1 MPIDAKRTPGKP
13 FFKVNQQNSWES
25 EAVTNPSVVKKDGL
39 THMFYRAVSGKTE
52 LEGVSVNLSVIG
64 KAEGNSPDN
73 PVTRKV
79 FITPSTEWDKFGCED
94 PRATYIDN
102 ECFIFYTAISSY
114 PAAPDSIKVGLAIS
128 KDLDTVS
135 EKHLITSFN
144 SKAMTLLPE
153 KIDGK
158 FCALLTVNTDTPPS
172 KIAVAYFDNKEDM
185 WSEDYWKSWHKEMDS
200 HTLPLDWTNMNH
212 LEVGATPIKT
222 KYGWLF
228 FYCDIND
235 YFSGDK
241 VTHVRVALLDLKDPL
256 KIVGILKESLLRA
269 REKQIFPGGV
279 VKDGDSITLFLTE
292 NEKEISKAEVSEK
305 ELLKNI
311 QITNTVPVKFERL
324 PGQPVLNPINDH
336 PWESMGVFNPGAI
349 KTDDG
354 VHLLYRAQ
362 SHDGISRLGYAFS
375 KNGSDFTYR
384 EKDPVYTP
392 REDFEMKKVEGINSG
407 CEDPRLTEIDGRIYM
422 CYTAYTGQGVSR
434 VALTSIKSE
443 DFKSRNWKWDK
454 PILISAPEIYDKDAC
469 VLPEKF
475 RGKYLFFHRIMPG
488 ISVEYSENLKFGS
501 NNWLKTESYILP
513 HPHRFDSDKIGI
525 GPPPIKT
532 PFGWL
537 LIYHGVS
544 KNDKSYR
551 VGAMLLDSIRPE
563 IVVARTEYP
572 ILEPE
577 NESEFAG
584 DIGIVFPCGMAKIGE
599 EIFLYFGG
607 GDKNISVAKIK
618 LSKLINF
625 LKNQV
630 NIKYL
635 QL

>member
-1 MPIDAKRTPGKP
+1 
-13 FFKVNQQNSWES
+13 
-25 EAVTNPSVVKKDGL
+25 
-39 THMFYRAVSGKTE
+39 MFYRAVSEKTE
-52 LEGVSVNLSVIG
+52 HEGVSLNLSAIG
-64 KAEGNSPDN
+64 KAEGKSWDN
-73 PVTRKV
+73 LVTRKL
-79 FITPSTEWDKFGCED
+79 FLSPSTEWDKFGCED
-94 PRATYIDN
+94 PRVTYIDN
-102 ECFIFYTAISSY
+102 EYFVFYTAISSF
-114 PAAPDSIKVGLAIS
+114 PPGPESIKVGLAIS

-135 EKHLITSFN
+135 EKHLVTPFN

-153 KIDGK
+153 KVGGK
-158 FCALLTVNTDTPPS
+158 FCALITVNSDSPPS
-172 KIAVAYFDNKEDM
+172 KIALAYFDKKEDI
-185 WSEDYWKSWHKEMDS
+185 WSDDYWKSWYNELEKNV
-200 HTLPLDWTNMNH
+200 LPLNWTTMNQ
-212 LEVGATPIKT
+212 LEVGATPVKT

-228 FYCDIND
+228 FYCDINH
-235 YFSGDK
+235 YFSGER
-241 VTHVRVALLDLKDPL
+241 VTQVRAVLLDLNNPQKV
-256 KIVGILKESLLRA
+256 VGILKEPVLRA
-269 REKQIFPGGV
+269 RERQIFPSGII
-279 VKDGDSITLFLTE
+279 KDNDRIVLFLTE
-292 NEKEISKAEVSEK
+292 GEKGISSAEISEKEI
-305 ELLKNI
+305 LKNI
-311 QITNTVPVKFERL
+311 QITNTVPVRFQRL
-324 PGQPVLNPINDH
+324 PGQPVLNTINNH

-349 KTDDG
+349 KMDDG

-375 KNGSDFTYR
+375 KNGTDFIYR
-384 EKDPVYTP
+384 EKDPVYSP

-407 CEDPRLTEIDGRIYM
+407 CEDPRLTEIDGKIHM

-434 VALTSIKSE
+434 VALTSIKTE
-443 DFKSRNWKWDK
+443 DFKSRNWKWEK

-469 VLPEKF
+469 MLPEKF

-488 ISVEYSENLKFGS
+488 ISVEYSDNLNFG
-501 NNWLKTESYILP
+501 NGNWLKTESYILP

-551 VGAMLLDSIRPE
+551 VGAMLLDSVRPE

-584 DIGIVFPCGMAKIGE
+584 EIGIVFPCGMAEIGG
-599 EIFLYFGG
+599 EIFLYYGG
-607 GDKNISVAKIK
+607 ADKNISIAKIK
-618 LSKLINF
+618 LSSLINF

-630 NIKYL
+630 SIKYL